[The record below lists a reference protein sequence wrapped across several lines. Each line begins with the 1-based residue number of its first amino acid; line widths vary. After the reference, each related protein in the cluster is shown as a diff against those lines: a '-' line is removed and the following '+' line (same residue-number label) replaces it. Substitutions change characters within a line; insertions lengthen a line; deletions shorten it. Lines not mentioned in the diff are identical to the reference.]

1 VKGLKILFFGTPEF
15 AVPSL
20 LKIIHSNHQIVGVVT
35 QPDKPRGRGKK
46 VFPSPIKE
54 VALRYNLSPIFQ
66 PETLKDEKF
75 ITILSGIPAEL
86 YVVVAFRILPE
97 IVFKIPAAGTI
108 NLHPSLLPKFRGAAP
123 INWTI
128 ISGEKETGNTIIKIS
143 REVDAGEIILQ
154 KRTEILPEETAG
166 ELHDRLSESGANL
179 LLEALDLVQSGN
191 YESRPQNNQLSTP
204 APKLTREHC
213 HLSFAKPVLEVKN
226 WIHGLSPFP
235 TSFAHYREERIN
247 FYRARISD
255 FRQVQEAPGTILKSE
270 SGKLEIVCAP
280 GIIEILEL
288 QKEGK
293 RRLPADD
300 FIRGYELKPGD
311 RFL

>member
-1 VKGLKILFFGTPEF
+1 MKGLKILFFGTPEF

-128 ISGEKETGNTIIKIS
+128 ISGEKETGNTIIKIT

-154 KRTEILPEETAG
+154 KRTEIFPDETAG
-166 ELHDRLSESGANL
+166 ELHDRLSESGAEL
-179 LLEALDLVQSGN
+179 LLDAVNLVLSGN
-191 YESRPQNNQLSTP
+191 YESSPQNNQLSSP
-204 APKLTREHC
+204 APKLTKEHC

-235 TSFAHYREERIN
+235 TGFAYHREERIN

-255 FRQVQEAPGTILKSE
+255 NRQVQEAPGTILKSE
-270 SGKLEIVCAP
+270 HGKLEIVCAP

-293 RRLPADD
+293 KRLPAGD
-300 FIRGYELKPGD
+300 FIRGYELKAGD

>member
-1 VKGLKILFFGTPEF
+1 MKGLKILFFGTPEF

-128 ISGEKETGNTIIKIS
+128 ISGEKETGNTIIKIT

-154 KRTEILPEETAG
+154 KRTEIFPDETAG
-166 ELHDRLSESGANL
+166 ELHDRLSESGAEL
-179 LLEALDLVQSGN
+179 LLDAVNLVLSGN
-191 YESRPQNNQLSTP
+191 YESSPQNNQLSSP
-204 APKLTREHC
+204 APKLTKEHC

-235 TSFAHYREERIN
+235 TGFAYHREERIN

-255 FRQVQEAPGTILKSE
+255 NRQVQEAPGTILKSE
-270 SGKLEIVCAP
+270 PGKLEIVCAP

-293 RRLPADD
+293 KRLPAGD
-300 FIRGYELKPGD
+300 FIRGYELKAGD